1 MITII
6 HSYFSVPGRLR
17 FLIRWLAEF
26 VVFLAQIAVLALL
39 AWAVFGLIEQR
50 GGFLNPQSHQPL
62 SPDFISHHSRRNI
75 APRRERGI

>member
-6 HSYFSVPGRLR
+6 HSYFSVPGRWR

-26 VVFLAQIAVLALL
+26 VLFLAQIAVLALL

-50 GGFLNPQSHQPL
+50 GGLLNPQPHQPL
-62 SPDFISHHSRRNI
+62 SPDFISHHPLQKVAQRRLYEI
-75 APRRERGI
+75 